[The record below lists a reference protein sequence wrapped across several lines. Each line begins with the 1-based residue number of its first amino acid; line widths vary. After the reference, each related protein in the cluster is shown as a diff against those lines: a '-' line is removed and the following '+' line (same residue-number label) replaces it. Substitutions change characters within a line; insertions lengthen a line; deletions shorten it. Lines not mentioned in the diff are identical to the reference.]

1 MEIKMQSGKRN
12 IYVLL
17 LAISVGSLSGCVAN
31 PYGYGVSFIN
41 PFTVLTEPKQFD
53 SIIRNFDLQELQSR
67 KPTLGNIH
75 VSLDLSSPL
84 EKATTAK
91 ARFYYTRHE
100 GGYGAMTYR
109 VPVLKSDKGTYV
121 LPIPAPEGSH
131 YNLDSISIFISGKD
145 EDDGY
150 IIRLFPTEAGDISK
164 GYSVS
169 NAHGFH
175 FSKAY
180 RPDSLPE
187 SATER
192 DTLQIDVEYN
202 GYLTYRIGQASERGQ
217 NGW

>member
-1 MEIKMQSGKRN
+1 MQSGKRN
-12 IYVLL
+12 IYVLF

-67 KPTLGNIH
+67 KPTLGNIR

-91 ARFYYTRHE
+91 ARFRYTRHE
-100 GGYGAMTYR
+100 GGFGAMTYR

-121 LPIPAPEGSH
+121 LPIPAPEDSH
-131 YNLDSISIFISGKD
+131 YNLDSISIFINGKG

-150 IIRLFPTEAGDISK
+150 IIRLFPTKASEISR
-164 GYSVS
+164 GNRIS
-169 NAHGFH
+169 NSYGF
-175 FSKAY
+175 SYTNTY
-180 RPDSLPE
+180 RPESLPE

-202 GYLTYRIGQASERGQ
+202 GYLTYRIGQASKRGQ

>member
-1 MEIKMQSGKRN
+1 MQSGKRN

-17 LAISVGSLSGCVAN
+17 LAISAGSLSGCVAN

-53 SIIRNFDLQELQSR
+53 SIIRNFDLQELQSI
-67 KPTLGNIH
+67 KPTLGNIR

-109 VPVLKSDKGTYV
+109 VPVLKSDEGTYV

-131 YNLDSISIFISGKD
+131 YKLENISIFINGKN

-150 IIRLFPTEAGDISK
+150 SISLFPTRPSGSEAAICDIWVMSAI
-164 GYSVS
+164 GRYRTAIN
-169 NAHGFH
+169 NA
-175 FSKAY
+175 
-180 RPDSLPE
+180 
-187 SATER
+187 
-192 DTLQIDVEYN
+192 V
-202 GYLTYRIGQASERGQ
+202 
-217 NGW
+217 